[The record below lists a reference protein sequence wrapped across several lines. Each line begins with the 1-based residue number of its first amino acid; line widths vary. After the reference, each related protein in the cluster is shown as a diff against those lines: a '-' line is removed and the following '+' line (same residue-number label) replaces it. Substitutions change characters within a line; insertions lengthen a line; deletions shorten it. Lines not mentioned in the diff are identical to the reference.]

1 MVNFASV
8 GAVPKIPGVP
18 EFKLDRLIDAQ
29 RSMTFY
35 KQLPTSSEGRN
46 FEIRQK
52 VVGVYDKGKSGS
64 VLETESLVVDKSSG
78 ETYVKA
84 VGSMFFIGQGRFV
97 NVATEPVGS

>member
-1 MVNFASV
+1 
-8 GAVPKIPGVP
+8 
-18 EFKLDRLIDAQ
+18 
-29 RSMTFY
+29 MTFY

-97 NVATEPVGS
+97 NAATEPVGSWHTSGGLLYLWLSTPFQCPPALPRYRD